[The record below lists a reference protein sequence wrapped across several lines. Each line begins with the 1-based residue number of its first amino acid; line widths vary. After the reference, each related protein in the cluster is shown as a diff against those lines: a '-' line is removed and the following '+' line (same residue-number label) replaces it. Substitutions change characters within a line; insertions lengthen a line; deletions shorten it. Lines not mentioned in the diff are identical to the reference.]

1 MQIPANQKEADT
13 NPSVPPFSPRRTHSL
28 AHSPLSHPTHSSS
41 LFLVS
46 VDVEGLP
53 SFTAS
58 PPERKCHSVLQFLIV
73 EYDSLF
79 VQMYKNFKVAVRD
92 GCLVIQTSRLQGL
105 VDKLVD
111 ENYRGILIFLLPFS
125 LNSFAEV
132 GYGDIIF
139 LTHSYYTTS
148 SELLKRLIKI
158 YPLTLFTLPPHT
170 TLFEPSPFL

>member
-1 MQIPANQKEADT
+1 
-13 NPSVPPFSPRRTHSL
+13 
-28 AHSPLSHPTHSSS
+28 
-41 LFLVS
+41 

-73 EYDSLF
+73 EYDPLF

-111 ENYRGILIFLLPFS
+111 ENYRGTTIPIFLLPYYTII

-158 YPLTLFTLPPHT
+158 YPPTLLTTSSPPSRNVSNQT
-170 TLFEPSPFL
+170 PFFNSVAHIRKIMKTQLVHKRTGNTQ